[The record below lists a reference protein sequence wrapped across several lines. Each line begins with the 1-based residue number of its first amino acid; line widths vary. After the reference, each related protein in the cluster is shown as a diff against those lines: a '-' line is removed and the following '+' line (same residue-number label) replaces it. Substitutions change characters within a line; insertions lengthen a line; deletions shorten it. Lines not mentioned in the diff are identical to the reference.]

1 MKIRIF
7 LLALIILLGSCMS
20 SGEVRKKAKD
30 PNAGVAT
37 IASELRY
44 QFLASL
50 KAQGGKLPARL
61 AILNIINEDGTNSQ
75 LGRLITDRLGKELFD
90 PKTFQLLERDRLN
103 RVIGE
108 QDFQASGL
116 VLNDQIVSIG
126 KLSGAEYLALGQLVF
141 QDQEFLLNIRIVSL
155 GGVICATA
163 DIVFDSDNETYS
175 KYKESVK

>member
-7 LLALIILLGSCMS
+7 LLAVIILSSCVS
-20 SGEVRKKAKD
+20 SGEVKKKAKD
-30 PNAGVAT
+30 PNAGVAS

-44 QFLASL
+44 QFLSSL

-75 LGRLITDRLGKELFD
+75 LGRLVTDRLGKELFD

>member
-7 LLALIILLGSCMS
+7 LLASIFILGSCVS
-20 SGEVRKKAKD
+20 SGEVKKKAKD
-30 PNAGVAT
+30 PNAGVAS

-44 QFLASL
+44 QFLTSL

-61 AILNIINEDGTNSQ
+61 AILHIVNEDGTNSQ
-75 LGRLITDRLGKELFD
+75 LGKLVTDRLGKDLFD
-90 PKTFQLLERDRLN
+90 PKTFLLLERDKLN

-141 QDQEFLLNIRIVSL
+141 RDQEFLLNIRIVSL